1 MMLPTIQIFIFIFQD
16 SNRQRVN
23 DLTYQMQVLED
34 ELADAKL
41 QCSKVNANAM
51 AQKSNYEIAVGI
63 LITFLVLIRD
73 NFLKRSPLMII

>member
-1 MMLPTIQIFIFIFQD
+1 MFILLFQD

-34 ELADAKL
+34 ELADSKL

-51 AQKSNYEIAVGI
+51 AQKSNYEIAVSAENLTI
-63 LITFLVLIRD
+63 LNKSHQYSYFY
-73 NFLKRSPLMII
+73 